1 MRVRPSS
8 FVLAL
13 LLAGTSA
20 TTAGFSADR
29 PPRDLHFIDG
39 HWTAWNPPAPPP
51 GEQVH
56 VIVRGD
62 TLWDLAAKYHGNPYL
77 WPQIWEKNQYILDAH
92 WIYPGDPLVLG
103 LQVAPADNLAQDG
116 PDDGTGEP
124 GDPSEA
130 PPAGALTATEAAGA
144 PVPLGAESDIYCQGY
159 IGEMDETFSFS
170 VVGSEFDALGLHG
183 HSNVA
188 KVGKSVRNE
197 LEPPSP
203 PGPFGPRGTVKIGLA
218 TGDIIYVDGGRA
230 RGLSAGTTF
239 TAVAPSQPVIHPL
252 RGEVVGRYYRYL
264 GRVRIL
270 SVQETTAIAE
280 IVHTCDPIEVGTL
293 LQPFEPE
300 PVPLGRSTAMRP
312 VNFPAPQEK
321 LESAPSIVYV
331 RDNILALGQD
341 HVVHVDLGEEDA
353 TPGDIYTIYRE
364 NRPGLP
370 PIVIGELAVLSV
382 HKRFSVAKILESRY
396 PVHLGDRL
404 DPK

>member
-1 MRVRPSS
+1 MSSAGVQEVLMRVRRPG
-8 FVLAL
+8 FVLVILLVGSSLAL
-13 LLAGTSA
+13 A
-20 TTAGFSADR
+20 ADR
-29 PPRDLHFIDG
+29 PPQDLHFVGD
-39 HWTAWNPPAPPP
+39 HWTAWNPPTPPA

-56 VIVRGD
+56 IIVRGD
-62 TLWDLAAKYHGNPYL
+62 TLWDLAARYYGNPYL

-103 LQVAPADNLAQDG
+103 LQVAPAETLTQG
-116 PDDGTGEP
+116 GETPGGEP
-124 GDPSEA
+124 VPA
-130 PPAGALTATEAAGA
+130 PPEGALTAGEAAGA
-144 PVPLGAESDIYCQGY
+144 PVPLGAESDIYCQGF
-159 IGEMDETFSFS
+159 IGDLEEPFPFT
-170 VVGSEFDALGLHG
+170 VIGSEFDALGLTG
-183 HSNVA
+183 HANKAVI
-188 KVGKSVRNE
+188 GQGVRIQSWG
-197 LEPPSP
+197 PP
-203 PGPFGPRGTVKIGLA
+203 GTVKIGLA

-230 RGLSAGTTF
+230 RGLSPGTLF
-239 TAVAPSQPVIHPL
+239 TAVAPQQPIIHPVF
-252 RGEVVGRYYRYL
+252 GDVVGRYYRYL

-280 IVHTCDPIEVGTL
+280 IVQTCDPIVVGTF

-312 VNFPAPQEK
+312 VNFPVAAEK
-321 LESAPSIVYV
+321 LQNSPAIVYAK
-331 RDNILALGQD
+331 DDILALGAD
-341 HVVHVDLGEEDA
+341 HVVHVDLGEQDA